1 MKPIRSISMLLSVG
15 LLGTAAADTFR
26 LKDGSKIEAKVL
38 REDASSY
45 TLEVQVTKSIR
56 EERIVKKAD
65 VEGID
70 RVSNDEK
77 AFVGIKDVL
86 PAPDLLTTE
95 DYDSRIRKV
104 RDFIKENPES
114 LTLVK
119 QAREMAASLEKERE
133 QVSQGGVKLGG
144 RIITSE
150 EREANKFEVD
160 ARTLEVSFRNKA
172 KAGQNVAALREF
184 EKLDKEYQSSAAY
197 REVIVTVKEVIRR
210 YRAEA
215 ADGASTFDARMKKQ
229 QAGLELQQS
238 EDRSASAQA
247 IAERDALAKAGYD
260 AEKKGN
266 VKWVTP
272 NAYVKASLEEAVKY
286 ADQELKRLDA
296 LKLDTLPDGGKA
308 WRDAWVAVH
317 AGGDMK
323 AAAPLISAVRTAKL
337 PDRYVKE
344 LEAASKAAGGTK

>member
-1 MKPIRSISMLLSVG
+1 MLLSVG
-15 LLGTAAADTFR
+15 LLSTAAADTFR
-26 LKDGSKIEAKVL
+26 LKDGTKLEAKVL

-56 EERIVKKAD
+56 EERVVKKAD
-65 VEGID
+65 VDGVD
-70 RVSNDEK
+70 RVSNDDK
-77 AFVGIKDVL
+77 AFAGLKDVL

-104 RDFIKENPES
+104 RDFIKEYPES

-119 QAREMAASLEKERE
+119 KAREMAAELEKERE
-133 QVSQGGVKLGG
+133 LVNQGGVKLGG
-144 RIITSE
+144 RVLAPE
-150 EREANKFEVD
+150 ERESNKFEVD
-160 ARTLEVSFRNKA
+160 ARMLEVALRTKA
-172 KAGQNVAALREF
+172 KAGQNVAALRDF

-197 REVIVTVKEVIRR
+197 REVLVTVKEVMRR

-238 EDRSASAQA
+238 EDRSDSTRA
-247 IAERDALAKAGYD
+247 IAERDAQAKATYD
-260 AEKKGN
+260 AEKKAN

-272 NAYVKASLEEAVKY
+272 NLFVKASLDEASKY

-308 WRDAWVAVH
+308 WRDAWAAIH

-323 AAAPLISAVRTAKL
+323 AANPLISAARAAKL

-344 LEAASKAAGGTK
+344 LEASAKAAGGAK